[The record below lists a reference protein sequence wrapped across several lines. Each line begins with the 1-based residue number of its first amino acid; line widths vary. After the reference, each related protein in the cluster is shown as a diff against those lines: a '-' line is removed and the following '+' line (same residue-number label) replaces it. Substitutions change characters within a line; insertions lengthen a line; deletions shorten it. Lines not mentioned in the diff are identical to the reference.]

1 MWKKRQRSVLF
12 SHVLPNFQLVSNVNV
27 FFVWFFSLIRI
38 LNDYPQRAATAACLL
53 LMVEPGWCG
62 PSRTPPVLYINMIYF
77 FFNGKRSCLDPLN
90 TKGTFIG
97 YITHT
102 HTHAQKE
109 REGQW
114 DEIHFCLWFYQMVLK
129 IISAQQCGVSIL
141 CWRVFVIARFPTAKA
156 CFWAPFATKSTNI
169 DRPKRRRPE
178 ASKAQA
184 HSGWQVFFLI
194 GEQLHQSG
202 SSFYPFIPWV
212 VGWR

>member
-109 REGQW
+109 RGRDSE
-114 DEIHFCLWFYQMVLK
+114 
-129 IISAQQCGVSIL
+129 
-141 CWRVFVIARFPTAKA
+141 
-156 CFWAPFATKSTNI
+156 TKSIFVCDST
-169 DRPKRRRPE
+169 RWYWKSFQHSSVVS
-178 ASKAQA
+178 ASSA
-184 HSGWQVFFLI
+184 G
-194 GEQLHQSG
+194 G
-202 SSFYPFIPWV
+202 SL
-212 VGWR
+212 

>member
-12 SHVLPNFQLVSNVNV
+12 SHVLPSFQLVSNVNV
-27 FFVWFFSLIRI
+27 FLFFSLIRI

-53 LMVEPGWCG
+53 LMVEPDWCG
-62 PSRTPPVLYINMIYF
+62 PSRTPPVWYINMIYF

-102 HTHAQKE
+102 YTHRE
-109 REGQW
+109 RERGTVRQNP
-114 DEIHFCLWFYQMVLK
+114 FFLWFYQMVLK
-129 IISAQQCGVSIL
+129 IISAQQCGVSNL

-169 DRPKRRRPE
+169 DRLKRRCPE

-184 HSGWQVFFLI
+184 HSGWQVFL
-194 GEQLHQSG
+194 
-202 SSFYPFIPWV
+202 
-212 VGWR
+212 